1 MKSESHTSSPPKSR
15 FLYKLLAIN
24 VPVLAAV
31 LIVVWIAIDYMAA
44 GYFATLIKD
53 FGISPDRSNQMFL
66 DAIHRYLLWAAI
78 AGLAVALSLSYVL
91 TKRILAPLSAMT
103 DVTRKIA
110 DGDYGARVEIDAN
123 DEFGELA
130 HSFNHMAES
139 LQKIE
144 RLRET
149 MVADAAH
156 ELRTPLTNM
165 QGYLEGLRDGVIS
178 PSQKTFEMLHSEVLR
193 LVRLAESLLAL
204 AKADAARIEDLRLE
218 AVELPE
224 LIDES
229 FELAEAQF
237 RRKKLNIARHFE
249 ADASRVDA
257 DPDQLRRVLRN
268 LVDNCLQYS
277 SAGTEVE
284 VRTERIDGAVR
295 CTISNEGEPITAE
308 NLPFIFERFF
318 REDKS
323 RSRRR
328 GGAGIGLA
336 IVKELVSAHGG
347 EVGAAS
353 EAGRTDVW
361 FTLHAS
367 RPLL

>member
-1 MKSESHTSSPPKSR
+1 MKNESLTSSPPRSR

-31 LIVVWIAIDYMAA
+31 LIVVWIAFDYMAA

-66 DAIHRYLLWAAI
+66 DAIHRYLLWAAL
-78 AGLAVALSLSYVL
+78 AGLVIALSLSYFL

-103 DVTRKIA
+103 EVTRRIA
-110 DGDYGARVEIDAN
+110 SGDYGARVDVEAD

-130 HSFNHMAES
+130 RSFNHMAES

-165 QGYLEGLRDGVIS
+165 QGYLEGLRDGVIM

-193 LVRLAESLLAL
+193 LVKLAESLLAL
-204 AKADAARIEDLRLE
+204 AKADAASREDLQIESLD
-218 AVELPE
+218 LPD

-237 RRKKLNIARHFE
+237 RRKQLRIARHF
-249 ADASRVDA
+249 ASDASHVDA

-277 SAGTEVE
+277 SAGTEVA
-284 VRTERIDGAVR
+284 VKTERIDGVIR
-295 CTISNEGEPITAE
+295 CTISNEGEPITAD
-308 NLPFIFERFF
+308 NVPYIFERFF

-347 EVGAAS
+347 QVGAVS
-353 EAGRTDVW
+353 DTGHTDVW
-361 FTLHAS
+361 FTLPVN
-367 RPLL
+367 RNEL